1 MSSANDNTE
10 VQEVREASTAHGGE
24 DLGIQTATDTGMTV
38 SKPLQFEKWFIW
50 GSFALAIYVMG
61 LSSMTLAVYLNT
73 AASVFNSLVQY
84 TTLGT
89 VQDIIYGVGNVV
101 FAKLADGVGRP
112 FVFSFSIVSWA
123 VGTIIMASSH
133 SIATLSAGMIFYSFG
148 NTGLILARNLLLADL
163 VPAHWRCTANNL
175 LLAPFIINFGVSSK
189 ITAKL
194 VPDNWRWG
202 IGMFAILV
210 PVTMAPITYYLYRM
224 AYRAH
229 RLLVDSEN
237 APPRRSFRQIARAV
251 YEFDI
256 PGQLL
261 LLFGFGLL
269 LLPLTIADQAPKGYA
284 TGYII
289 AMFVLGAVC
298 LIAFP
303 FVEKFAPVP
312 SIDFSRLR
320 RLGGGWDVIV
330 ATAISMADALS
341 VMIAYTPSYNWVR
354 ITFDYSVQNATYYL
368 YASSLAVVIFGIIG
382 GLIATYTR
390 RYKWL
395 AVFGAAM
402 RLMALGLMYLYRG
415 PECTTAQIIVP
426 QVLQGIG
433 TAVMTANLQV
443 AAQISVSHADVAMV
457 TGIFLMWGGI
467 ADGAGSAI
475 VGAIQQ
481 ELLPELTKSLS
492 GIANSTVIES
502 IYESG
507 PLALVD
513 IYPLGDP
520 VRMAS
525 IEAWTKN
532 TRQVL
537 AAALAIA
544 GVNFLLTFL
553 LKDRVLPDTQ
563 NAVTDEATGLP
574 VHFPNQRNEK
584 AEELQR
590 ADEENQRTTEI
601 PL

>member
-1 MSSANDNTE
+1 
-10 VQEVREASTAHGGE
+10 
-24 DLGIQTATDTGMTV
+24 
-38 SKPLQFEKWFIW
+38 
-50 GSFALAIYVMG
+50 MG
-61 LSSMTLAVYLNT
+61 LGSMTLAVYLNT
-73 AASVFNSLVQY
+73 AAASLNNLVQF

-101 FAKLADGVGRP
+101 FAKLADGAGRP
-112 FVFSFSIVSWA
+112 FVFSLSIVSWA
-123 VGTIIMASSH
+123 VGTIIMASAH
-133 SIATLSAGMIFYSFG
+133 NIGTLSAGMIFYSFG
-148 NTGLILARNLLLADL
+148 NTGLVLARNLLLADL

-175 LLAPFIINFGVSSK
+175 MLAPFIINFGVASK

-210 PVTMAPITYYLYRM
+210 PVTMAPITFYLYRM
-224 AYRAH
+224 AFRAR
-229 RLLVDSEN
+229 RLLVDSEY
-237 APPRRSFRQIARAV
+237 APSRRTLRQMARAV

-289 AMFVLGAVC
+289 AMFVIGAVC

-303 FVEKFAPVP
+303 FVEKFSPVP
-312 SIDFSRLR
+312 SINFSRLH
-320 RLGGGWDVIV
+320 RLGGGRDVIV
-330 ATAISMADALS
+330 ATAIAMADALS
-341 VMIAYTPSYNWVR
+341 VMIAFTPSYNWVR

-368 YASSLAVVIFGIIG
+368 YASSLAVVIFGVVG

-390 RYKWL
+390 RCKWL
-395 AVFGAAM
+395 AVFGGGV

-426 QVLQGIG
+426 QVLQGI
-433 TAVMTANLQV
+433 
-443 AAQISVSHADVAMV
+443 AMV
-457 TGIFLMWGGI
+457 TGLFLMWGGI

-544 GVNFLLTFL
+544 GVNFVLTFL

-574 VHFPNQRNEK
+574 VSFPTQQNEK
-584 AEELQR
+584 ATELAR
-590 ADEENQRTTEI
+590 ADEENQQATEI
-601 PL
+601 PM